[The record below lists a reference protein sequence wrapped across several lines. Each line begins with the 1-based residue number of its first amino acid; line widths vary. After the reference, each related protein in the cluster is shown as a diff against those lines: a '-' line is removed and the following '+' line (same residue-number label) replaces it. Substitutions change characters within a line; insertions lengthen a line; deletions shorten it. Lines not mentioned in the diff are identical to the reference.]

1 MGGIVVCERYWARQD
16 YDKDLLARARSSIE
30 VLSRA
35 PDDEEIDPLL
45 EGVMIVM
52 DRLDCWDLLKR
63 AKLALEFFYPHFR
76 IHDEIMSRVREDRDW
91 RFKEFFSRLVKWD
104 WKDRNGRALVEQ
116 HEKMIAGFERMLG
129 QVSATSKNRI
139 EIETKVVRAARCWIA
154 WHDSELG
161 RCNFRGVYR

>member
-1 MGGIVVCERYWARQD
+1 M
-16 YDKDLLARARSSIE
+16 E
-30 VLSRA
+30 VLNRA
-35 PDDEEIDPLL
+35 PDEKEDSTL
-45 EGVMIVM
+45 EGSMIVM

-76 IHDEIMSRVREDRDW
+76 IHDEIMAIAREDWTW
-91 RFKEFFSRLVKWD
+91 RFKKFFSRLFKWD

-129 QVSATSKNRI
+129 QVSTTDKKQI
-139 EIETKVVRAARCWIA
+139 EIETQVVRAARNWIA